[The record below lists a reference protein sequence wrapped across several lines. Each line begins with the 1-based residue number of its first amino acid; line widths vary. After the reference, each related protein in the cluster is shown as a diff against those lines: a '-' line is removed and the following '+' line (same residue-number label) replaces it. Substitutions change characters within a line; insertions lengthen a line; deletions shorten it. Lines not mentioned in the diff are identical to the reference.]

1 MRRKLH
7 RLTKRILCLLIVICM
22 GSSASIAL
30 AVSKETQDEI
40 NRVKKE
46 KAKAEEDKKETEQ
59 EQKDLNHA
67 KSKVQSDLEELNKQS
82 KSLNEQ
88 ISILNEDIEEKEGEI
103 QTKEEEIAK
112 MQAQLEQQY
121 EDMKLRIQYMY
132 ENSQDVMLNY
142 MTAALTGGIS
152 DFLNQVEYAVN
163 ISSYDRNMLENYKE
177 TKAQLEQQE
186 AELVDEQEAL
196 GLLKDEVEKKQEQVA
211 SQQKAAGSK
220 LSDYDEMIRQ
230 MEGELGS
237 MEELIEEKTKLL
249 NQLIAKAEQEERQ
262 ARIAAAQQAASS
274 MNGGSI
280 TTGDS
285 QISHHAVGLSDYEL
299 MMLATIIY
307 CEAGNQGWEGQIAVG
322 YVIMNRIR
330 SGLYPN
336 SLEAV
341 LRQSRQ
347 FEPVGSGR
355 FDLVLKAEQDPD
367 IRNIVTES
375 CWNAARTVVNGSS
388 NVGDSLF
395 FRTWAPVPSL
405 VENLKN
411 GGVPY
416 WIINDHIFYYYWTNY
431 SNGSKPTTPEEP
443 DEDEDDDDED
453 NNDHGDGEPKE
464 PDEPDTPTPTPSD
477 TPNEG
482 NDTPTPPEEGD
493 NSSDGNGDPAN
504 PSGGDEGG
512 DTQEPSQDGN
522 QTAPPSDQSTQTP
535 PEDGSGADTSS
546 DGDVQTPS
554 AGDSQETPGNE
565 QDNAPEET
573 TE

>member
-1 MRRKLH
+1 MRRNIH
-7 RLTKRILCLLIVICM
+7 RLVKRIVCLLIVVCM
-22 GSSASIAL
+22 GSSVVTAL

-46 KAKAEEDKKETEQ
+46 KARAEEEKKETEQ
-59 EQKDLNHA
+59 EQKDLNNA
-67 KSKVQSDLEELNKQS
+67 KASVESYLADLQQQS
-82 KSLNEQ
+82 KSLSEQ
-88 ISILNEDIEEKEGEI
+88 ISILNGDIEEKEGEI
-103 QTKEEEIAK
+103 LAKEEEIAA
-112 MQAQLEQQY
+112 MQAQLERQY

-132 ENSQDVMLNY
+132 ENSQDGMLNY

-163 ISSYDRNMLENYKE
+163 ISSYDRTMLDNYKE
-177 TKAQLEQQE
+177 TKTQLEGQE
-186 AELVDEQEAL
+186 AELEEEQEELA
-196 GLLKDEVEKKQEQVA
+196 LLKEEVEKKQEQVA
-211 SQQKAAGSK
+211 TQQKAAGSK
-220 LSDYDEMIRQ
+220 ISDYDEMIRQ

-285 QISHHAVGLSDYEL
+285 QISHRVVGLSDYEL
-299 MMLATIIY
+299 MLLATIIY

-330 SGLYPN
+330 SSLYPN

-416 WIINDHIFYYYWTNY
+416 WIIKDHIFYYYWTNY
-431 SNGSKPTTPEEP
+431 SSGSKPTVPEEPDDDDDDDEDEKPEEP
-443 DEDEDDDDED
+443 DE
-453 NNDHGDGEPKE
+453 
-464 PDEPDTPTPTPSD
+464 
-477 TPNEG
+477 
-482 NDTPTPPEEGD
+482 PET
-493 NSSDGNGDPAN
+493 
-504 PSGGDEGG
+504 PSGGS
-512 DTQEPSQDGN
+512 DTQEPSDNQGDNNTPDENNGTSTPSGGEDGDGD
-522 QTAPPSDQSTQTP
+522 QTPPSEGNVSNPSEGDAPSTPSEGEGGTTPPAEEEVPSGGQSEGNNGGSSENPDTSDQS
-535 PEDGSGADTSS
+535 DT
-546 DGDVQTPS
+546 
-554 AGDSQETPGNE
+554 
-565 QDNAPEET
+565 T

>member
-1 MRRKLH
+1 MRKNLH
-7 RLTKRILCLLIVICM
+7 RLAKRILCLLIVVCM
-22 GSSASIAL
+22 GSSACIAL

-40 NRVKKE
+40 NRVKRE
-46 KAKAEEDKKETEQ
+46 KAKAEEEKKETEQ
-59 EQKDLNHA
+59 EQKDLNNA
-67 KSKVQSDLEELNKQS
+67 KSRVQSDLEELKQQS

-88 ISILNEDIEEKEGEI
+88 ISILNENIEEKEEEI
-103 QTKEEEIAK
+103 HAKEEEIAR
-112 MQAQLEQQY
+112 MQAQLEKQY

-142 MTAALTGGIS
+142 MTAAMTGGIA

-177 TKAQLEQQE
+177 SKTQLEQQE
-186 AELVDEQEAL
+186 AELLDEQEAL

-280 TTGDS
+280 TAGDS
-285 QISHHAVGLSDYEL
+285 QINHRVVGLSDYEL
-299 MMLATIIY
+299 MLLATMIY

-322 YVIMNRIR
+322 YVIMNRVR
-330 SGLYPN
+330 SSLYPN

-375 CWNAARTVVNGSS
+375 CWNAARTVVNGTS
-388 NVGDSLF
+388 NVGESLF

-416 WIINDHIFYYYWTNY
+416 WIIKDHIFYYYWTNY
-431 SNGSKPTTPEEP
+431 SSGSKPTVPEEP
-443 DEDEDDDDED
+443 DNDEDEDDDEE
-453 NNDHGDGEPKE
+453 EPRE
-464 PDEPDTPTPTPSD
+464 PDNPDDFNEPDTPSGGDD
-477 TPNEG
+477 TQ
-482 NDTPTPPEEGD
+482 DPPDEEDNAPDEGD
-493 NSSDGNGDPAN
+493 NSSN
-504 PSGGDEGG
+504 PSGGNEG
-512 DTQEPSQDGN
+512 DTQEPPQGDDAQGDGN
-522 QTAPPSDQSTQTP
+522 T
-535 PEDGSGADTSS
+535 DTSS
-546 DGDVQTPS
+546 DQTTQNPPEGDTGTDTPPDGDTQTPS
-554 AGDSQETPGNE
+554 QSDEQETPSGGQESAQSDLTE
-565 QDNAPEET
+565 Q
-573 TE
+573 